1 MIFTN
6 IRMALS
12 SIRTAKTRSIL
23 TMLGVIIGVM
33 SVVMTVSVGEGIKNQ
48 VINQINKLGNNI
60 VIIKPGKDTDEQ
72 NNKLGIFN
80 LNSQIASST
89 LTKAD
94 LDSLQTVP
102 GVASVSPSAIITGEV
117 TSADKSGYNS
127 GVIIATNA
135 SMQNTLNQKVEFGQF
150 FDDSDATKDVA
161 VIGSNVAASLYDQRD
176 PIGRA
181 INLKGHEYII
191 RGVLTSAPENPL
203 NIGPNYN
210 DAIYIPMD
218 SGKKL
223 AGGNIQISEITTRIK
238 DGENIAT
245 VSEAI
250 KATLSK
256 NHAGQD
262 DFTLVS
268 QAKYLNFANQI
279 FTWLTTLV
287 AMVAGISLFVGGI
300 GIMNIMLVSVS
311 ERTRE
316 IGVRKAIGATN
327 QQILSQFLVEA
338 TVISVTGGIIGVLLS
353 MLLSFIM
360 RITTSIHPSISFGTI
375 IIATG
380 VSTLVGVIFGM
391 APAIQAARKDPIVAL
406 RHH

>member
-33 SVVMTVSVGEGIKNQ
+33 SVVMTVSIGEGIKKQ
-48 VINQINKLGNNI
+48 ALDQINKLGNNI
-60 VIIKPGKDTDEQ
+60 IIVKSGKDTVDG
-72 NNKLGIFN
+72 NNKLGFFN
-80 LNSQIASST
+80 LNNQTSSST
-89 LTKAD
+89 LTNAD
-94 LDSLQTVP
+94 LVSIQALP
-102 GVASVSPSAIITGEV
+102 AVASASPSAIITGEV
-117 TSADKSGYNS
+117 TSAEKSDYNN

-135 SMQNTLNQKVEFGQF
+135 SMQNTLNQKIEFGQF
-150 FDDSDATKDVA
+150 FDNADATKDVA
-161 VIGSNVAASLYDQRD
+161 VIGTAVAASLYDQRD

-181 INLKGHEYII
+181 INLKGREFII
-191 RGVLTSAPENPL
+191 RGVLASAPENPL

-210 DAIYIPMD
+210 DAIYIPMEP
-218 SGKKL
+218 GKKL
-223 AGGNIQISEITTRIK
+223 AGGNIQISEITARVK
-238 DGENIAT
+238 DGESMAS

-250 KATLSK
+250 KSTLYK
-256 NHAGQD
+256 NHSEQN

-268 QAKYLNFANQI
+268 QDKYLNFAEQI

-287 AMVAGISLFVGGI
+287 AMVAGISLLVGGI

-353 MLLSFIM
+353 MFLSFIM
-360 RITTSIHPSISFGTI
+360 RITTSVHPSLSLRTI

-380 VSTLVGVIFGM
+380 VSTLVGILFGM
-391 APAIQAARKDPIVAL
+391 APAVQASRKDPIVAL

>member
-12 SIRTAKTRSIL
+12 SIKTAKVRSFL

-33 SVVMTVSVGEGIKNQ
+33 SVVMTVSIGEGIKNQ
-48 VINQINKLGNNI
+48 TINQINKLGNNI
-60 VIIKPGKDTDEQ
+60 IIIKPGKDSDEQ
-72 NNKLGIFN
+72 TTKLGIFN
-80 LNSQIASST
+80 LNSQISTST
-89 LTKAD
+89 LTTAD
-94 LDSLQTVP
+94 VESLQNIP

-117 TSADKSGYNS
+117 SSAERSGYNN
-127 GVIIATNA
+127 GVIIATNS
-135 SMQNTLNQKVEFGQF
+135 SMQNTLNQKIEFGEF
-150 FDDSDATKDVA
+150 FENKDMAKDVA
-161 VIGSNVAASLYDQRD
+161 VIGSGVASSLYDQRD
-176 PIGRA
+176 PIGRS
-181 INLKGHEYII
+181 INLKGQEYII
-191 RGVLTSAPENPL
+191 RGVLDSAPENPL

-210 DAIYIPMD
+210 DAVYIPMD

-223 AGGNIQISEITTRIK
+223 AGGNLQISEITARVN
-238 DGENIAT
+238 DGANITAA
-245 VSEAI
+245 SDAI
-250 KATLSK
+250 KTKLSS
-256 NHAGQD
+256 NHSGQD

-268 QAKYLNFANQI
+268 QAKYLNFANQVFNWI
-279 FTWLTTLV
+279 TSLV

-338 TVISVTGGIIGVLLS
+338 TVISVTGGIIGILLS
-353 MLLSFIM
+353 LLLSFIL
-360 RITTSIHPSISFGTI
+360 RVTTSIHPSVSISTML
-375 IIATG
+375 IATG
-380 VSTLVGVIFGM
+380 ISTIVGIIFGM